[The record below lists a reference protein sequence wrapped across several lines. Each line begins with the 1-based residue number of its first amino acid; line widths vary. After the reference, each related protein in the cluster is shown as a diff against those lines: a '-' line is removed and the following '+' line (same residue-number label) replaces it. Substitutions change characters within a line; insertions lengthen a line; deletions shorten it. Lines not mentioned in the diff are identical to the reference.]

1 VFPRIEAFGHSDV
14 GCVREVNEDNFL
26 CVDLSPHGGA
36 GFRPG
41 SYLLAVADGIGGHAG
56 GSVASD
62 LAVQTLRAE
71 VRILDGREPRECLLD
86 VFQRANRLIF
96 EKSVREPDL
105 TGMGT
110 TLAAAIVIGTRVV
123 AANVGDSRLYLFR
136 DGDLSQVTED
146 HSWAAEQRR
155 RRLLSEHDIRHSPFR
170 SMITRSLG
178 YAEEVIVDMF
188 AVEAEEDDVLLF
200 CTDGLHGL
208 VPGKRIAKILK
219 KNRDPKA
226 TSQALIEAAKAEGGD
241 DNVTVVIA
249 RFSPSRND
257 RPAFSTNTVRI
268 SALPEDP

>member
-1 VFPRIEAFGHSDV
+1 
-14 GCVREVNEDNFL
+14 
-26 CVDLSPHGGA
+26 
-36 GFRPG
+36 
-41 SYLLAVADGIGGHAG
+41 
-56 GSVASD
+56 VASH

-71 VRILDGREPRECLLD
+71 VRNLNGRDPRECLLE

-110 TLAAAIVIGTRVV
+110 TLAAAIAAGTRVV
-123 AANVGDSRLYLFR
+123 VANVGDSRLYLFR

-155 RRLLSEHDIRHSPFR
+155 RKLLSEHDIRQSPFR

-178 YAEEVIVDMF
+178 YAEEVIVDTF

-200 CTDGLHGL
+200 CTDGLYGL
-208 VPGKRIAKILK
+208 VPVKRIARILK
-219 KNRDPKA
+219 KSRDPKA
-226 TSQALIEAAKAEGGD
+226 ACQALIETAKKEGGD

-249 RFSPSRND
+249 RFSPSRTG
-257 RPAFSTNTVRI
+257 RPAFSSDTVRLP
-268 SALPEDP
+268 AFPEDP